1 MLFVM
6 PKPIVSGLL
15 TALLSLVAPLAAQTP
30 NTLLIVAD
38 DFGVDALGLYG
49 LTANTAPTPNIDA
62 LASTGVR
69 FENAY
74 ACPTCSPTRA
84 CMLTGRYGFRTG
96 VGFVLMQGQGGLAAS
111 ETLLPEALASSGVTS
126 ALMGK
131 WHLGTDMGPNTPT
144 AEGFDVF
151 TGTIGGSVQNYSQWI
166 KIENGIASQS
176 TAYVTTDTIDE
187 SLTFISQTTSPW
199 FVQVSL
205 HVPHTPYHAPPA
217 NLHTQ
222 NLTGLNPAVDTVAFF
237 KAMVESMDTEIG
249 RLLASI
255 PAATLA
261 NTNIVFVGDNGTAS
275 DVVQPPFNPVRSK
288 ATIYQNGIR
297 VPLIITGP
305 AVSGPPR
312 VEPALAHVVDL
323 FPTIAALQGV
333 TTSPE
338 HGVDLTPL
346 LQASGQPAP
355 RQFVFTEQFSGA
367 TPMNANN
374 DQEVILDGRFT
385 LLRFR
390 RPNGSIRQEL
400 YDLNSDPLQSTN
412 LLQQALSTTAEAAYR
427 DLWRELAILRG
438 YAWQTS
444 FGTNCSG
451 GGISPVLTAQTA
463 PMPGANL
470 ALQVTGL
477 SPSVLATVGAI
488 GFTDQLWNGM
498 PLPVDLTPAGFTGC
512 TLLIDPALTTIA
524 TPGAT
529 SASWSVTLPNNAAV
543 IGQALFAQ
551 AFPLLIG
558 ANPAG
563 VLATNAVEGIVGN

>member
-1 MLFVM
+1 MH
-6 PKPIVSGLL
+6 KPHISGIV
-15 TALLSLVAPLAAQTP
+15 TALASFATPLTAQTP

-38 DFGVDALGLYG
+38 DFGIDALGLYG
-49 LTANTAPTPNIDA
+49 LASNPAPTPNIDA

-84 CMLTGRYGFRTG
+84 CMMTGRYGFRTG
-96 VGFVLMQGQGGLAAS
+96 VGFPLMQGEDGLAAS
-111 ETLLPEALASSGVTS
+111 ETLLPEALATGGVTS

-131 WHLGTDMGPNTPT
+131 WHLGSDLGPATPT

-151 TGTIGGSVQNYSQWI
+151 TGTIGGAVTNYSQWV
-166 KIENGIASQS
+166 KIENSVPSLS

-187 SLTFISQTTSPW
+187 SLTFISQTSSPW

-222 NLTGLNPAVDTVAFF
+222 NLAGLNPAIHTVEFF

-261 NTNIVFVGDNGTAS
+261 NTNIIFVGDNGTS
-275 DVVQPPFNPVRSK
+275 GGSVEPPFNPARSK
-288 ATIYQNGIR
+288 GTIYQNGIR
-297 VPLIITGP
+297 VPLIFSGP
-305 AVSGPPR
+305 AVSGSPR
-312 VEPALAHVVDL
+312 VEPSLAHVVDL
-323 FPTIAALQGV
+323 FPTIAAMHGV
-333 TTSPE
+333 STSPE

-346 LQASGQPAP
+346 LQASGQPPA
-355 RQFVFTEQFSGA
+355 RQFVFTEQFTGIA
-367 TPMNANN
+367 PMSVPN

-385 LLRFR
+385 YLRFV
-390 RPNGSIRQEL
+390 RPNGTLRQEL
-400 YDLNSDPLQSTN
+400 YDLDSSPLQTTN
-412 LLQQALSTTAEAAYR
+412 LLLQPLSAAATEAFR
-427 DLWRELAILRG
+427 SLRRELAILRG
-438 YAWQTS
+438 YAWQS
-444 FGTNCSG
+444 RFGAGCSG
-451 GGISPVLTAQTA
+451 GGISPVLTAQSA

-470 ALQVTGL
+470 TLAVTGL
-477 SPSVLATVGAI
+477 SPAVLTTVGAV
-488 GFTDQLWNGM
+488 GFTDQDWNGV
-498 PLPVDLTPAGFTGC
+498 PLPIDLTPAGFTGC
-512 TLLIDPALTTIA
+512 TLHIDPALTVIA
-524 TPGAT
+524 NPAANT
-529 SASWSVTLPNNAAV
+529 ASWSVQLPNNSGI

>member
-1 MLFVM
+1 M
-6 PKPIVSGLL
+6 
-15 TALLSLVAPLAAQTP
+15 
-30 NTLLIVAD
+30 
-38 DFGVDALGLYG
+38 
-49 LTANTAPTPNIDA
+49 
-62 LASTGVR
+62 
-69 FENAY
+69 
-74 ACPTCSPTRA
+74 
-84 CMLTGRYGFRTG
+84 
-96 VGFVLMQGQGGLAAS
+96 
-111 ETLLPEALASSGVTS
+111 
-126 ALMGK
+126 
-131 WHLGTDMGPNTPT
+131 
-144 AEGFDVF
+144 
-151 TGTIGGSVQNYSQWI
+151 
-166 KIENGIASQS
+166 
-176 TAYVTTDTIDE
+176 
-187 SLTFISQTTSPW
+187 
-199 FVQVSL
+199 
-205 HVPHTPYHAPPA
+205 
-217 NLHTQ
+217 
-222 NLTGLNPAVDTVAFF
+222 
-237 KAMVESMDTEIG
+237 
-249 RLLASI
+249 
-255 PAATLA
+255 
-261 NTNIVFVGDNGTAS
+261 
-275 DVVQPPFNPVRSK
+275 RSK

-355 RQFVFTEQFSGA
+355 RQFVFTEQFTGA
-367 TPMNANN
+367 TPMSANN

-451 GGISPVLTAQTA
+451 GGISPVLTAQAA